1 MFIFLSSTLFLPFK
15 VFFLLINLWLH
26 RVVIAVH
33 SQTSRFYEWVLL
45 PSCSPQA
52 SRVGTSLAAEHRHSG
67 MQASVAAAGF
77 SSCGTWALE
86 RAGFSGF
93 GGLAQYLWL
102 TGLISC
108 PMVYVIFPDK
118 G

>member
-1 MFIFLSSTLFLPFK
+1 MNKCK
-15 VFFLLINLWLH
+15 VVKE
-26 RVVIAVH
+26 VVAMKGGQQQPIPGAK
-33 SQTSRFYEWVLL
+33 E
-45 PSCSPQA
+45 
-52 SRVGTSLAAEHRHSG
+52 GSG

-102 TGLISC
+102 SGLISC